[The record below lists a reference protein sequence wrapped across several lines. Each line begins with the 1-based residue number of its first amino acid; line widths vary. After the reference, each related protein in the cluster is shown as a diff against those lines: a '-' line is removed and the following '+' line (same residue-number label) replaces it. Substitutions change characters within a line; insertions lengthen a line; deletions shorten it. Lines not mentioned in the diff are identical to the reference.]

1 MKLESPERDLRQTA
15 YHILVAG
22 REDLLQPGR
31 FRLFPII
38 PRPKEDTMKKNPG
51 FPIKAIAFLTAILA
65 SVPFLSAGLVFDKS
79 EFAARRQKLM
89 AQIPD
94 GAAVIFGAQMPTGYI
109 PFFQN
114 SDFHYLC
121 GVEIPNAV
129 LIVDGVRKTSTL
141 FFTITETAAFN
152 EGISLDLVRNAKE
165 VTGVEQVLPIERLDA
180 TLAGPASR
188 MKVLYTPFNPEELP
202 RECSLEKL
210 RTLQAN
216 MVFNLW
222 DGRRTR
228 ELQAVALL
236 KDRVPQVEVRDASGL
251 IWNLRTI
258 KSPAEIALLRRAGRI
273 AVRAHIGL
281 MKAARPGLHEY
292 ELAALFDYLC
302 RKEGCQ
308 ELAYYVIVA
317 SGENHPNGHAHK
329 YDRVLQDGDILVV
342 DAGPRLD
349 YYNIDITVSFPANGT
364 FTPRQKEIY
373 EAVNAVHEANMKVY
387 RPGLTLD
394 QCRREVADILTGQGF
409 DLSKD
414 YFQKLTGGFG
424 HYVGMA
430 VHDVGGWFDVLKPG
444 MVIANEPAFV
454 SAGEKIGV
462 RIEDTI
468 LITETGCENLTPGL
482 PRAVK
487 DIEALMKKT
496 GQR

>member
-1 MKLESPERDLRQTA
+1 
-15 YHILVAG
+15 
-22 REDLLQPGR
+22 
-31 FRLFPII
+31 
-38 PRPKEDTMKKNPG
+38 MKKYPR
-51 FPIKAIAFLTAILA
+51 FPSKAIAFLTAILA
-65 SVPFLSAGLVFDKS
+65 SVSILSAGLVFDKS

-89 AQIPD
+89 ARIPD
-94 GAAVIFGAQMPTGYI
+94 GAAVVFGAQMPTGYV

-121 GVEIPNAV
+121 GVEVPNAV

-141 FFTITETAAFN
+141 FFTIAETAAFN
-152 EGISLDLVRNAKE
+152 EGISLDLVRNAKD
-165 VTGVEQVLPIERLDA
+165 VTGIEQVLPLDRLEP
-180 TLAGPASR
+180 TLAGLAAR
-188 MKVLYTPFNPEELP
+188 TKVLYTPFQPEELP

-210 RTLQAN
+210 RTLQTG

-228 ELQAVALL
+228 EQQAAALL
-236 KDRVPQVEVRDASGL
+236 KDRFPQVEVRDASSL
-251 IWNLRTI
+251 IWELRTI
-258 KSPAEIALLRRAGRI
+258 KSPAEIALLRKAGKI
-273 AVRAHIGL
+273 AVQAHIGL
-281 MKAARPGLHEY
+281 MKAVRPGMHEY
-292 ELAALFDYLC
+292 ELAALYDYLC

-317 SGENHPNGHAHK
+317 SGENHTNGHAHS
-329 YDRVLQDGDILVV
+329 YNRVLLDGDILVV

-349 YYNIDITVSFPANGT
+349 YYNIDITTSYPANGV

-387 RPGLTLD
+387 RAGLTLE
-394 QCRREVADILTGQGF
+394 QCQAEVTEILKKQGF
-409 DLSKD
+409 DLAKD
-414 YFQKLTGGFG
+414 YFKRLRGGFG

-430 VHDVGGWFDVLKPG
+430 VHDVGGRFDVLKPG

-468 LITETGCENLTPGL
+468 LITENGCENLTSGL

-487 DIEALMKKT
+487 DVEALMKKT